1 MEEQKRKTKT
11 SSTVKNR
18 YNKKVY
24 SPIGV
29 MLPKEL
35 VAQFKEKC
43 KEVGVSQAQIVK
55 KAIEDFLRSEDKK
68 TIKTIKFIQMVDPT
82 GLPDWINP
90 YRFQK
95 EYNTKNY
102 SEEELRKIAE
112 SWEKDDGDGT
122 TYQIVE
128 GYDFFEEE

>member
-1 MEEQKRKTKT
+1 MEEQKRKVKT
-11 SSTVKNR
+11 SSAVKLS
-18 YNKKVY
+18 V
-24 SPIGV
+24 GV

-35 VAQFKEKC
+35 VEQFKGKC
-43 KEVGVSQAQIVK
+43 KEAGVSQTQIVK
-55 KAIEDFLRSEDKK
+55 KAIEDFLRSEAKK